1 MLDGIIP
8 IVGPPISGAGVDT
21 LIGGTGNDL
30 FSVSY
35 GFQAGTTIIGGSGTY
50 TLCDDY
56 VTDISQINISGMQT

>member
-1 MLDGIIP
+1 
-8 IVGPPISGAGVDT
+8 

-30 FSVSY
+30 FYVSY
-35 GFQAGTTIIGGSGTY
+35 GSPAGATMIGGSGMN

>member
-1 MLDGIIP
+1 
-8 IVGPPISGAGVDT
+8 

-35 GFQAGTTIIGGSGTY
+35 GFTAGTTIIGGSGMN
-50 TLCDDY
+50 TLRGDY